1 MIVNKSFPLIFF
13 VVLAL
18 LSFIVYLY
26 KKHMSKN
33 AKYLVIDTEA
43 TGLHPTKNCLIQ
55 VGVILADKDLNI
67 LQEQV
72 WEITADP
79 HSEID
84 PVAMDI
90 NGIDLNNRGFQI
102 SQLQFCK
109 EFINL
114 VKDNFEQSPI
124 VIAQFYP
131 FDYAYLDAI
140 FCKNGFDSRDINEVL
155 GNNFIDT
162 KSLAYYFNYKAEQ
175 NNLAIPFPITSLSK
189 EGGLA
194 DKLEVFD
201 FQAHNA
207 LGDCRATLEVLK
219 KYKIAGF

>member
-1 MIVNKSFPLIFF
+1 
-13 VVLAL
+13 
-18 LSFIVYLY
+18 
-26 KKHMSKN
+26 MSKN
-33 AKYLVIDTEA
+33 AKYLVLDTEA
-43 TGLHPTKNCLIQ
+43 TGLHPAKNCLIQ
-55 VGVILADKDLNI
+55 VGAILADKDLNI
-67 LQEQV
+67 LKEVV
-72 WEITADP
+72 WEIKADP
-79 HSEID
+79 SSEID
-84 PVAMDI
+84 PVAMEI
-90 NGIDLNNRGFQI
+90 NGIDLDNREFEI
-102 SQLQFCK
+102 SQLEFCK
-109 EFINL
+109 EFIKL
-114 VKDNFEQSPI
+114 VKNNFEKPPI

-131 FDYAYLDAI
+131 FDYAYLDAV
-140 FCKNGFDSRDINEVL
+140 FSKNGFDSRDINEVL

-175 NNLAIPFPITSLSK
+175 NNVETPFPITSLSK